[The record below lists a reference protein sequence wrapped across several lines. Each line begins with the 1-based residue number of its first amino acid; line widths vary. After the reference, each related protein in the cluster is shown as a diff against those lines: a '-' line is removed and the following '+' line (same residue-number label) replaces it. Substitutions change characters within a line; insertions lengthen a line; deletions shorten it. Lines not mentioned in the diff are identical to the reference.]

1 MDPPTLRWTA
11 CQGLRATL
19 LLQIHPRPNSYA
31 LLCRPCYFY
40 TAQQRVSQTPRVS
53 GSLVSW
59 ILRFPD
65 PLWKRKNLIGR
76 KWEQEECV
84 AVNGS
89 KRAFRRARVFLFVSL
104 WVCGFVGLWGCG
116 VVGLW
121 GCGVCVCVCFIG
133 RVGPKKLQ
141 KSASFA
147 NFYQNRT
154 KIGPKSTTNGTN
166 LGQGGGKGQPK
177 INENMKKYKKR
188 KRKEA
193 K

>member
-1 MDPPTLRWTA
+1 MHKPVVVASVATWI
-11 CQGLRATL
+11 RAT
-19 LLQIHPRPNSYA
+19 ICARAS
-31 LLCRPCYFY
+31 
-40 TAQQRVSQTPRVS
+40 
-53 GSLVSW
+53 
-59 ILRFPD
+59 
-65 PLWKRKNLIGR
+65 
-76 KWEQEECV
+76 V
-84 AVNGS
+84 AA
-89 KRAFRRARVFLFVSL
+89 AFRMVEKYDVSFWSPWLTPLRTTPFVGL

-121 GCGVCVCVCFIG
+121 CVCVCFIG

-154 KIGPKSTTNGTN
+154 KMGPKSTTNGTN

-177 INENMKKYKKR
+177 IDKNMKKYKKR